1 MACLQEIIKVCS
13 GGCKC
18 PPASHTV
25 GETRMLHLL
34 RAQPLAHAVSLQA
47 IIRAISVLFLCFVF
61 YKSRQ
66 DVLKLFRFL
75 PVTTCSA
82 WIIGLCCCSLLP
94 CICWT
99 TEVVAIYMHFCSW
112 RNWSAWRLCS
122 ALMLLSCLQF
132 AVMSF
137 IIMCLVIAVAG
148 SQMVAHW
155 LTDIIPPCLY
165 YIAEIMEDTEQ
176 MVKQLLYIHMCLFVC
191 VVMDLLVTTEEKWTF
206 TTSYSDIHH
215 TDDNHIFF
223 GVKLP
228 FSLSTFTSYLLF

>member
-1 MACLQEIIKVCS
+1 MACLQEVIKVCS

-47 IIRAISVLFLCFVF
+47 IIRAISVLFLCFVLFLHIQRRCAETF
-61 YKSRQ
+61 YVFACDHPQ
-66 DVLKLFRFL
+66 C
-75 PVTTCSA
+75 PN
-82 WIIGLCCCSLLP
+82 LLP
-94 CICWT
+94 CICWN
-99 TEVVAIYMHFCSW
+99 TEVVAIYTHFCSW
-112 RNWSAWRLCS
+112 CNWSAWRLCS

-148 SQMVAHW
+148 CQMVAHW
-155 LTDIIPPCLY
+155 LPDIILPCLY

-176 MVKQLLYIHMCLFVC
+176 MVKQLLYIHM
-191 VVMDLLVTTEEKWTF
+191 
-206 TTSYSDIHH
+206 
-215 TDDNHIFF
+215 
-223 GVKLP
+223 
-228 FSLSTFTSYLLF
+228 